1 MSRLKL
7 ELIRVQYGYCL
18 FKIHHP
24 VEEMYLITDLTES
37 VIAMFDNLSEAAS
50 FIQDRFLL
58 DE

>member
-18 FKIHHP
+18 FKIHNL
-24 VEEMYLITDLTES
+24 VEDMYLVTDLTES
-37 VIAMFDNLSEAAS
+37 VIAMFDKLDEAAS

>member
-1 MSRLKL
+1 MSRLDL

-24 VEEMYLITDLTES
+24 VQEMYLVTDLTES
-37 VIAMFDNLSEAAS
+37 IIAVFNNLGEASS

>member
-7 ELIRVQYGYCL
+7 ELIRVQYGFYL
-18 FKIHHP
+18 FRIHHP
-24 VEEMYLITDLTES
+24 IQEMYLVTDLTES
-37 VIAMFDNLSEAAS
+37 VIAIFDNLDEAAS

>member
-24 VEEMYLITDLTES
+24 VEEMYLITDPTES
-37 VIAMFDNLSEAAS
+37 IIALEL
-50 FIQDRFLL
+50 RF
-58 DE
+58 

>member
-18 FKIHHP
+18 FKIHHLT
-24 VEEMYLITDLTES
+24 EEIYLVTDLTES
-37 VIAMFDNLSEAAS
+37 VIAMFDNLGEATS
-50 FIQDRFLL
+50 FIQDKFLV